1 MVILEISSVNLYN
14 NYYLLDKKNNKA
26 YSLYLEF
33 YGVDKPKVGDSLAI
47 NEKLLDKNYEGYCQ
61 PYAFILCE
69 NENKINVNNTEKIAL
84 NCGNK
89 KYILK
94 RIYG

>member
-14 NYYLLDKKNNKA
+14 NYNLLDKKNNKT

-33 YGVDKPKVGDSLAI
+33 YGIDKPKVGDCLAI
-47 NEKLLDKNYEGYCQ
+47 NEKLLDRNYEGYCQ
-61 PYAFILCE
+61 PYAFKLCE
-69 NENKINVNNTEKIAL
+69 NENKINANDIEKIAL
-84 NCGNK
+84 NLGNK
-89 KYILK
+89 KYVLK